1 VPVAN
6 GTLDALADAEQA
18 AARIKAAAPIG
29 ARVVIAVRTSQP
41 TLVAL
46 EASTG
51 EMVGFYES
59 MDPAVNRLTAESL
72 ADALAASPTR

>member
-1 VPVAN
+1 MV
-6 GTLDALADAEQA
+6 GFYESMD
-18 AARIKAAAPIG
+18 
-29 ARVVIAVRTSQP
+29 
-41 TLVAL
+41 
-46 EASTG
+46 STG